1 MAGLDERFLSELK
14 GKLNIVDVVS
24 RYAVV
29 KRKGSNYW
37 ACCPLPGHTEKTP
50 SFTVNES
57 GQFYHCFGCGKGGDV
72 IKFIEEVEH
81 LDFFEAVKFL
91 AEIAK
96 MEMPVN
102 DKFDEES
109 SKKLK
114 EKKDRLYEILRETA
128 LHYLSNLKT
137 ENGEKA
143 RRYLAR
149 RGISSQT
156 ARAFGLGASIGYNE
170 LYDHLKTKGYLDED
184 ILASGVC
191 QKSDKGRIFDAE
203 ANRLIVP
210 IINSMGKVIA
220 FGGRVLE
227 KTEDGFAKYKNTKD
241 TQIFSKKHTLF
252 AINNLKNLKK
262 ETDFSYVIMVEG
274 YMDAIS
280 LYQAGF
286 KNVVASMG
294 TSLTL
299 EQARL
304 LKRYTSK
311 VLVCFDGDLAGQK
324 ATLRSLSIFE
334 NEGFDIRVVSLPDGK
349 DPDEVIN
356 DYGASAFEKLLNNA
370 DPLIDFKLK
379 AIAIGKDLKNQVDKR
394 AFIAESLQFI
404 KTVKDAF
411 IREELLKKIRD
422 ISGISYESLKRD
434 LEGDNIVAVE
444 EVSNAPKSFQTSS
457 NQDER
462 AERYILSAILFKRRY
477 ASDELLD
484 DIYFTNGVRTK
495 ISELILDNP
504 YLDVTS
510 LCEILGEEN
519 LEELNAVLNA
529 GDNIFENKFEEKYF
543 LDCVIQVKKS
553 NLQSDINL
561 LNEEYKRETDL
572 EKRREIALM
581 ITKKTQKLLE
591 I

>member
-1 MAGLDERFLSELK
+1 MAGLDEKFLSELK
-14 GKLNIVDVVS
+14 SKINIVDVAS

-37 ACCPLPGHTEKTP
+37 ACCPLPGHSEKTP

-81 LDFFEAVKFL
+81 LDFFEATKFL
-91 AEIAK
+91 ADMAK

-102 DKFDEES
+102 DKFDEEH

-114 EKKDRLYEILRETA
+114 EKKERLYEILRETA
-128 LHYLSNLKT
+128 LYYLSNLKS
-137 ENGEKA
+137 EKGEKA
-143 RRYLAR
+143 RNYLLK
-149 RGISSQT
+149 RGISNST
-156 ARAFGLGASIGYNE
+156 ARAFGLGASLGYNE
-170 LYDHLKTKGYLDED
+170 LYDHLKGKGYLDED
-184 ILASGVC
+184 MLDAGVC
-191 QKSDKGRIFDAE
+191 QKSEKGRIFDAE

-227 KTEDGFAKYKNTKD
+227 KTEDGFAKYKNTKE
-241 TQIFSKKHTLF
+241 TQIFSKKNTLY

-274 YMDAIS
+274 YMDCIS

-304 LKRYTSK
+304 LKRYTNK
-311 VLVCFDGDLAGQK
+311 VLVCFDGDTAGQK
-324 ATLRSLSIFE
+324 ATIRSLSIFE
-334 NEGFDIRVVSLPDGK
+334 SEGFDIRVVNLPKGK
-349 DPDEVIN
+349 DPDEVIKE
-356 DYGASAFEKLLNNA
+356 YGANYYQKLLDEA
-370 DPLIDFKLK
+370 EPLIDFKLRT
-379 AIAIGKDLKNQVDKR
+379 IAFGKNLKNSVEKR
-394 AFIAESLQFI
+394 QYVLESLQFI
-404 KTVKDAF
+404 KTIKDAF

-422 ISGISYESLKRD
+422 VSGISYESLKRD
-434 LEGDNIVAVE
+434 LEGGNLVIE
-444 EVSNAPKSFQTSS
+444 EKAEQFKNPQPSG

-462 AERYILSAILFKRRY
+462 AERFILSSMLFNKKYADKYIL
-477 ASDELLD
+477 EE
-484 DIYFTNGVRTK
+484 IYFSDGVRSK
-495 ISELILDNP
+495 IAELILDNFN
-504 YLDVTS
+504 LNVTS
-510 LCEILGEEN
+510 LPEILGEEN

-529 GDNIFENKFEEKYF
+529 GENIFDKNFEEKYF
-543 LDCVIQVKKS
+543 NDCVIKVKKS
-553 NLQSDINL
+553 NLESEIVL
-561 LNEEYKRETDL
+561 LNEEYKKETDL
-572 EKRREIALM
+572 SKRKEIAL
-581 ITKKTQKLLE
+581 IINKKTQKLLE

>member
-1 MAGLDERFLSELK
+1 MAGFDEKFISELK
-14 GKLNIVDVVS
+14 SKLNIVDVVS
-24 RYAVV
+24 RYAVI

-37 ACCPLPGHTEKTP
+37 ACCPLPGHSEKTP

-91 AEIAK
+91 ADIAK
-96 MEMPVN
+96 MEIPVN
-102 DKFDEES
+102 DKFDEEN

-114 EKKDRLYEILRETA
+114 EKKERLYEILRETA
-128 LHYLSNLKT
+128 LHYLSNLKS

-143 RRYLAR
+143 RKYLEK
-149 RGISSQT
+149 RGISNAT

-170 LYDHLKTKGYLDED
+170 LYDHLKQKGYTDED
-184 ILASGVC
+184 MLDSGVC
-191 QKSDKGRIFDAE
+191 QRSEKGRMFDAE

-227 KTEDGFAKYKNTKD
+227 KTEDGFAKYKNTKE
-241 TQIFSKKHTLF
+241 TQIFSKKNTLY
-252 AINNLKNLKK
+252 AVNNLKNLKK

-274 YMDAIS
+274 YMDCIS

-304 LKRYTSK
+304 LKRYCNK
-311 VLVCFDGDLAGQK
+311 VLVCFDGDTAGQK
-324 ATLRSLSIFE
+324 ATIRSLSIFE
-334 NEGFDIRVVSLPDGK
+334 SEGFDIRVVNLPKGK
-349 DPDEVIN
+349 DPDEIIKE
-356 DYGASAFEKLLNNA
+356 YGANYYQKLLDEA
-370 DPLIDFKLK
+370 EPLIDFKLRT
-379 AIAIGKDLKNQVDKR
+379 IAFGKNLKNSVEKR
-394 AFIAESLQFI
+394 QYVLESLQFI
-404 KTVKDAF
+404 KTIKDAF

-422 ISGISYESLKRD
+422 VSGISYESLKRD
-434 LEGDNIVAVE
+434 LEGDNIAVE
-444 EVSNAPKSFQTSS
+444 EKVEQFKNPQPSG

-462 AERYILSAILFKRRY
+462 AERFILSSMLFNKKYADKYIL
-477 ASDELLD
+477 EE
-484 DIYFTNGVRTK
+484 IYFTNGVRSK
-495 ISELILDNP
+495 IAELILDDFN
-504 YLDVTS
+504 LDITS
-510 LCEILGEEN
+510 LSEILGEEN
-519 LEELNAVLNA
+519 LEELNAVLSA
-529 GDNIFENKFEEKYF
+529 GENIFDKNFEEKYF
-543 LDCVIQVKKS
+543 SDCVIQVKKG
-553 NLQSDINL
+553 NLESEIAL

-572 EKRREIALM
+572 SKRKEIAL
-581 ITKKTQKLLE
+581 IISKKTQKLLDV
-591 I
+591 